1 MTDKIQTII
10 YESDHTGHR
19 LDYVSHLIRFVRNE
33 PSSSRNTYL
42 FLLHSELIRKLS
54 DSGQYLQD
62 LNIEAIGNLYQGNRW
77 QNFLLLKD
85 LRERL
90 RTHSSCTSVAL
101 LNFDR
106 FQYSLPIY
114 PLNADVRTI
123 WFRPVMHLPSVTF
136 KDKLKAVGKTLLLN
150 VIASRLNK
158 SSKIFI
164 LNDSTGAK
172 SLNQKYLLSPN
183 KVFNFLPDPVD
194 TDFFLHANPIDV
206 RKDLKLDTGKPIFLM
221 IGSIDEKKNV
231 PTSLEALAQSAELT
245 AGAHVLIV
253 GKVNQAYREY
263 LYNFIAAFKERNPHI
278 EITTDDRYIS
288 QEEFHRYVLASTAIL
303 MIYRDFYSSSG
314 IFGFACMYKKPVIT
328 SNIGLVGQLVKDFKI
343 GHAADPL
350 AAANITEKIDL
361 LCRNQFTVNGDFDGY
376 IRINKPEKF
385 SALLLNR
392 SLTAQTASNNNE

>member
-1 MTDKIQTII
+1 MIDKIQTII

-19 LDYVSHLIRFVRNE
+19 LDYVSHLIRFVKTE
-33 PSSSRNTYL
+33 PSSTQATYL
-42 FLLHSELIRKLS
+42 FLLHSELIKKLS
-54 DSGQYLQD
+54 DSGLD
-62 LNIEAIGNLYQGNRW
+62 LEGLNIEAISDLYQGNRW

-90 RTHSSCTSVAL
+90 RRHSNCTSIAL

-106 FQYSLPIY
+106 FQYSLPVY
-114 PLNADVRTI
+114 PLKADVRSI
-123 WFRPVMHLPSVTF
+123 WFRPLIHLPSTTF
-136 KDKLKAVGKTLLLN
+136 KDKLKMLGKTLLLN
-150 VIASRLNK
+150 IIAGRINT

-164 LNDSTGAK
+164 LNDSSGVK
-172 SLNQKYLLSPN
+172 SLNSKYLLSQN

-194 TDFFLHANPIDV
+194 TDFFLNTNPAEA
-206 RKDLKLDTGKPIFLM
+206 RKDLKLDTSKPVFLM

-231 PTSLEALAQSAELT
+231 PTSLDALAQSKELK
-245 AGAHVLIV
+245 GAHVLIV
-253 GKVNQAYREY
+253 GKVNQSYRES
-263 LYNFIAAFKERNPHI
+263 LYNFIDEFKKRSPHI
-278 EITTDDRYIS
+278 EITSDDRYIS
-288 QEEFHRYVLASTAIL
+288 QEEFHKYVLASNAIL

-343 GHAADPL
+343 GY
-350 AAANITEKIDL
+350 AANPLVAKDITEKIDL
-361 LCRNQFTVNGDFDGY
+361 LCRNQFMVNGDYDGY

-392 SLTAQTASNNNE
+392 SLTAQTASHNNE